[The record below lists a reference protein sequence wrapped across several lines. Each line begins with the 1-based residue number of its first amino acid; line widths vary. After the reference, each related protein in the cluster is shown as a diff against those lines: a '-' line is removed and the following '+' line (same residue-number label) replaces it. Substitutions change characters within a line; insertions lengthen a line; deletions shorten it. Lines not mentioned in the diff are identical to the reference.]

1 MQDAGF
7 ELENSSCVGDL
18 SSDAGGEDTCGKMNN
33 VETVEFKVTS
43 TNFLSKDGE
52 ASEEQLP
59 ENTEEC
65 QKGTSFI
72 PEDNEEKVTSL
83 ETDSGNEL
91 TEEYLNI
98 LSGTHKNLDKYGGFQ
113 NMLFINDLSESVSC
127 KSRADYKS
135 EQEIIQSEEVEDE
148 LSDAAGRS
156 SLFVFRGFGGGLMQ
170 HSDAKI

>member
-18 SSDAGGEDTCGKMNN
+18 LSDDGGEDTCGKMND
-33 VETVEFKVTS
+33 E
-43 TNFLSKDGE
+43 
-52 ASEEQLP
+52 EEQLP

-65 QKGTSFI
+65 QKGASFI
-72 PEDNEEKVTSL
+72 PEDNEERVTSP
-83 ETDSGNEL
+83 ETDSSNEL

-98 LSGTHKNLDKYGGFQ
+98 LSGTPKNLDINGGCQ
-113 NMLFINDLSESVSC
+113 DMLFDNALSESVIR
-127 KSRADYKS
+127 KSIADYKS
-135 EQEIIQSEEVEDE
+135 EQEIIQGSEVEDE
-148 LSDAAGRS
+148 LSDADLQKSNISKNSQNVIDEGRS